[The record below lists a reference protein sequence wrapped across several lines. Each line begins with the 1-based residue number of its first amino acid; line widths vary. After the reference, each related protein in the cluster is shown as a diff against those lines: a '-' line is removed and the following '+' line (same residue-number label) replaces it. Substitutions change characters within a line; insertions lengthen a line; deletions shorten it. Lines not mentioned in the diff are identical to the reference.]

1 MSESLKNKTV
11 KGVFWSAVERFSVA
25 GISFLFGLVLARLLS
40 PSDYGVIAMLNIFM
54 AISQTFIDSG
64 FSSALIRKPDR
75 TETDNATAFYFNIV
89 VGVVCYLVL
98 FGAAPLI
105 ARFYDEPILVP
116 VTRVIG
122 LNLLLNSLCVVQQ
135 ALLTVR
141 IDFKTQAKIS
151 LTATILS
158 GVIGIV
164 LAYKGYGVWALV
176 VQSVSAAL
184 FRMVLL
190 WLLAQWRP
198 QARFSKSS
206 FRVLFSYGSKLLA
219 SGLLDTVY
227 NNLYTIVIGKKF
239 TSASLGV
246 YARADHLAQ
255 FPAVN
260 ITGILQRVTFP
271 VLSTIQ
277 TEDERLR
284 VNYRKFLR
292 LSAYVVFPLMMG
304 LAAVADPLIRWILT
318 DKWEAA
324 IPLLQILCFALM
336 WYPIHAI
343 NLNLLQVKGR
353 SDLFLKLEV
362 WKKIIGVATLC
373 VTIPLGL
380 TAMCVGRVFTS
391 LISLVI
397 NTYYTGKLIQVGYWR
412 QMKDLLPTL
421 VNSVVMLLI
430 CWLVQ
435 LPVAG
440 SHVLRLLLAVLAG
453 CVYYV
458 VSGYVFRSEELKE
471 LVGLIKGK

>member
-1 MSESLKNKTV
+1 M
-11 KGVFWSAVERFSVA
+11 R
-25 GISFLFGLVLARLLS
+25 RQCLLS
-40 PSDYGVIAMLNIFM
+40 LVISSTVILSSCRAEDKDLLTRGDW
-54 AISQTFIDSG
+54 ISLMVQEAG
-64 FSSALIRKPDR
+64 LYQG
-75 TETDNATAFYFNIV
+75 ET
-89 VGVVCYLVL
+89 
-98 FGAAPLI
+98 
-105 ARFYDEPILVP
+105 VP
-116 VTRVIG
+116 VQEAIELAEGFGILAEKEMEQTDAWLDRGFTAHTIA
-122 LNLLLNSLCVVQQ
+122 NLLILEDKAVTISDIENHPYGEDIQAVVDAGLMDIENDSFDPDGYVAESEGIAILDAAIERLNN
-135 ALLTVR
+135 
-141 IDFKTQAKIS
+141 
-151 LTATILS
+151 
-158 GVIGIV
+158 
-164 LAYKGYGVWALV
+164 
-176 VQSVSAAL
+176 
-184 FRMVLL
+184 
-190 WLLAQWRP
+190 P
-198 QARFSKSS
+198 S
-206 FRVLFSYGSKLLA
+206 FEEKFEVEE
-219 SGLLDTVY
+219 DT
-227 NNLYTIVIGKKF
+227 
-239 TSASLGV
+239 
-246 YARADHLAQ
+246 
-255 FPAVN
+255 AVN

-380 TAMCVGRVFTS
+380 TAMCAGRVFTS
-391 LISLVI
+391 LIGLVI

-471 LVGLIKGK
+471 LLGLIKRK